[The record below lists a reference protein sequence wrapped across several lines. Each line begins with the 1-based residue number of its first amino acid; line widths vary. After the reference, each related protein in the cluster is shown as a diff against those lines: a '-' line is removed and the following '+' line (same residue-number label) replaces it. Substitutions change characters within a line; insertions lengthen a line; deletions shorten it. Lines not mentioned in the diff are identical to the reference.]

1 MQITIKILVT
11 SFIQPERTVM
21 KFIDIRPQIVKANPS
36 NADGIMIPDFKLYRI
51 IVAKIV

>member
-1 MQITIKILVT
+1 MQITIKILHT

-21 KFIDIRPQIVKANPS
+21 KFIDIRLQIVKANPS
-36 NADGIMIPDFKLYRI
+36 NADGIMIPDFKLYRV